1 MILKDPK
8 ELTYERT
15 FIKVPFSKEKYM
27 LDFIKYAQPSEL
39 GTLSENIIEALYQF
53 NEPDTREYDLKSLT
67 GKIEIKSS
75 RAYSHRGKR
84 SMCTISELKSDE
96 SYDCNIQH
104 IKKKLFNFLYYVV
117 FCKDGLQIFRVKS
130 RLITKAR
137 FGYSDSQQRN
147 HKGNGQFHIN
157 NKNYPVH
164 KEFLADELP
173 YKFVYDLLKKENAF
187 VDRVHA

>member
-1 MILKDPK
+1 MPAQ
-8 ELTYERT
+8 ESTS
-15 FIKVPFSKEKYM
+15 IKVLFSKEKFM

-39 GTLSENIIEALYQF
+39 GTLSENIVETLYQF
-53 NEPDTREYDLKSLT
+53 SKPDTREYDFKSLT

-84 SMCTISELKSDE
+84 SMCTMSELHTDE

-130 RLITKAR
+130 RLITKKR

-157 NKNYPVH
+157 NKNYSTH
-164 KEFLADELP
+164 RDFLAEELP
-173 YKFVYDLLKKENAF
+173 YGFVYNLLEEHDGF